1 MVEAK
6 AEDLMRDESTL
17 GKSAG
22 LHLRH
27 PSATQWIRVTMVFLG
42 LLLPSQAS
50 AEYVL
55 RPGDELEISIAGLP
69 ELRQNSA
76 INLDGEAS
84 LPLLGQ
90 MNVAGMPLSQ
100 LRAKVVELLPAKLF
114 RRRTGDGHEVSVV
127 ITPEEVNVTISKYR
141 PVYVDGDVAKPGA
154 ENYAPGLTVRQVIAL
169 AGGYDV
175 MRFRGHDPFLEAADL
190 RAEYYSLWTEFA
202 KEQARIS
209 RVKAELAGKTVPDRQ
224 GLVHT
229 PIARSV
235 ASQIEDLQS
244 ELLVS
249 RNDDHR
255 KEIEHYRN
263 AIQQEERRITVLRE
277 AEQKER
283 EGAQADAN
291 DLLQTQENFKRGMV
305 PIIRM
310 NETRR
315 LALLSATQALQTTAA
330 LAQEE
335 RAREELSRILEKV
348 VGQRRIDLLNELNEA
363 NVKIQAIRSKLE
375 SVGDKIMYTGLLRS
389 QLVRGTGKPEISIF
403 RDAGANRITFAADE
417 DTELTPG
424 DVIEV
429 SLRVDELPNSG
440 EHSGGLPANSE
451 SERSVLPQ

>member
-1 MVEAK
+1 MREDEAGGRD
-6 AEDLMRDESTL
+6 AEEATL

-22 LHLRH
+22 LYLSH
-27 PSATQWIRVTMVFLG
+27 PSSRWIRVIIIFFG
-42 LLLPSQAS
+42 LLLTSQAS

-55 RPGDELEISIAGLP
+55 RPGDEVEISAVGLP
-69 ELRQNSA
+69 ELRQRTA

-84 LPLLGQ
+84 FPLLGQ
-90 MNVAGMPLSQ
+90 IKVAGMLLSQ
-100 LRAKVVELLPAKLF
+100 LRAKVVELLATKLL
-114 RRRTGDGHEVSVV
+114 RRSTGDGHEVPVI
-127 ITPEEVNVTISKYR
+127 ITPETINVTISKYR

-209 RVKAELAGKTVPDRQ
+209 RVKAELAGKTVSDRQ
-224 GLVHT
+224 GLVET
-229 PIARSV
+229 PIPRSV
-235 ASQIEDLQS
+235 VSQIEDLQS

-263 AIQQEERRITVLRE
+263 AIQQEEHRITVLRE
-277 AEQKER
+277 AEQKEN

-291 DLLQTQENFKRGMV
+291 DLLEAQQNFNRRLV
-305 PIIRM
+305 PKFSMID
-310 NETRR
+310 TRR
-315 LALLSATQALQTTAA
+315 LAFLSATQALQTTAA

-335 RAREELSRILEKV
+335 RAREDLSRLLDKA

-363 NVKIQAIRSKLE
+363 NVKIQAIRSKLQ
-375 SVGDKIMYTGLLRS
+375 SVGDKIIYTGLLRS

-403 RDAGANRITFAADE
+403 RDAGANRITLAADQ

-424 DVIEV
+424 DVVEV
-429 SLRVDELPNSG
+429 SVRIDAMPNSG
-440 EHSGGLPANSE
+440 VDSDRIPAQSE
-451 SERSVLPQ
+451 SEHSALPQ